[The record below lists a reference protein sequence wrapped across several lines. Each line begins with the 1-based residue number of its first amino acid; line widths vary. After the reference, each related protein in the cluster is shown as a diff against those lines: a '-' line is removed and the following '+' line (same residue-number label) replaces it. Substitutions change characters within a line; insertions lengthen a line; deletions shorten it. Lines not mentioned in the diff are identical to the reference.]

1 MLAAALALAGCS
13 AGTAPTGTADTSLA
27 GRFPNLLS
35 GSASPAAKAAA
46 GDPSFNPD
54 DCPSID
60 IRTGAGT
67 LALGGKPTDSTAA
80 EVRYQ
85 LTFSQLARQC
95 TASGS
100 TLAIKAGVQGRI
112 IVGPA
117 GGPGP
122 VDVPLRY
129 AVVREGAEPKTILT
143 KFKRI
148 AAEVPPGETN
158 VLFSDVEDGLS
169 FPIPPKGELVAYVVY
184 VGFDSI
190 GDAPEK
196 KPAAKTPASKRK

>member
-1 MLAAALALAGCS
+1 MLAGALLLSGCS
-13 AGTAPTGTADTSLA
+13 SGTTPTGTADTSLA
-27 GRFPNLLS
+27 GRFPSLLS
-35 GSASPAAKAAA
+35 GPASPPAKAAA

-54 DCPSID
+54 DCPTID

-67 LALGGKPTDSTAA
+67 LALGGKPTDSSAA
-80 EVRYQ
+80 DGRYQ
-85 LTFSQLARQC
+85 LTFSQLALQC

-158 VLFSDVEDGLS
+158 VVFSDVEDGLS
-169 FPIPPKGELVAYVVY
+169 FPIPPKAELIAYVLY

-196 KPAAKTPASKRK
+196 KPAPKTPASKRK